1 MIIDVH
7 IKCSLVFYLTL
18 VVLNIDVYSGKDI
31 VQQANLL
38 QGSKA
43 TLICSVSMG
52 VTHQKVWQNMKV
64 WCIPQK

>member
-1 MIIDVH
+1 MIIYDH
-7 IKCSLVFYLTL
+7 INCSWVFYITL

-52 VTHQKVWQNMKV
+52 VTHQKVCQYESMV
-64 WCIPQK
+64 

>member
-43 TLICSVSMG
+43 TLICSVS
-52 VTHQKVWQNMKV
+52 
-64 WCIPQK
+64 